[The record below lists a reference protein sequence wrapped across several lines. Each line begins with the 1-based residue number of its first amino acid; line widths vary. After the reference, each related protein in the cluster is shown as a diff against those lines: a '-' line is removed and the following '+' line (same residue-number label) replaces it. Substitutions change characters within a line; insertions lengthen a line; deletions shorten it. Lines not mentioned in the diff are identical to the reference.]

1 MGMFG
6 KLNSSNFYLDLIVAN
21 KVSMKPYIKYSGSIV
36 F

>member
-1 MGMFG
+1 MFG
-6 KLNSSNFYLDLIVAN
+6 KLNFSSLYLDLIVAN

>member
-1 MGMFG
+1 MFG
-6 KLNSSNFYLDLIVAN
+6 KLNFNNLYLDLIVAN